1 MRVGIIL
8 EFLGGDF
15 GDGIGGDT
23 EDVCSETSGVSV
35 GDDFGEYLGA
45 SLGHYLLSPQFSS
58 T

>member
-1 MRVGIIL
+1 MGIIL

-23 EDVCSETSGVSV
+23 EDVCSKTSGVSV

>member
-1 MRVGIIL
+1 MMALGVIL
-8 EFLGGDF
+8 RMS
-15 GDGIGGDT
+15 
-23 EDVCSETSGVSV
+23 VCSETSGVSV